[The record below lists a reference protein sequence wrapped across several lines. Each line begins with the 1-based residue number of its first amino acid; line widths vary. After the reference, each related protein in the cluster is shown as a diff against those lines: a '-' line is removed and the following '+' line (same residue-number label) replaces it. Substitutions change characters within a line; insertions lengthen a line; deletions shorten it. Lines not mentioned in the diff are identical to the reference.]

1 MRESSNPYMY
11 EINFSL
17 KMKPDSARERSA
29 RRVGAR
35 ATALTYKKE
44 SQIVRFTMEYA
55 ANTFRK
61 YSYSLY
67 GVG

>member
-1 MRESSNPYMY
+1 MRESSNIYIY

-17 KMKPDSARERSA
+17 EMKPNSARERSA

-35 ATALTYKKE
+35 ATARTYNKE
-44 SQIVRFTMEYA
+44 SQIDRYKMEHA
-55 ANTFRK
+55 TNTCRQ
-61 YSYSLY
+61 YIYSLH